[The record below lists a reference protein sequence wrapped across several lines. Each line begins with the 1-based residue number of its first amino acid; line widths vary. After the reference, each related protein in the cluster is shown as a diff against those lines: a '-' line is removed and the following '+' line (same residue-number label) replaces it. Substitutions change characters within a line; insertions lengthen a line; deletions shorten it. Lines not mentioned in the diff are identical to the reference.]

1 MQRFF
6 FDLQFDDEKPSE
18 DEEGTLLPDVEA
30 AQLEAARSLSDFSR
44 AIVDD
49 KERLH
54 KLSARR
60 QWARSGR
67 CAALRNQTVDVIMAQ
82 RIKSHRIAPEPDG
95 REEVHPLFFPL
106 HQPVTDNDGR
116 GGLRSAFKARW
127 LTPACCFAD
136 GLEILLRPLS
146 PAGCPCGQIAS
157 ARGFRRRRSASE
169 QRAAIPVGHALLSE
183 VF

>member
-54 KLSARR
+54 KLTIHVRDDNGPVLVAV
-60 QWARSGR
+60 
-67 CAALRNQTVDVIMAQ
+67 LRFE
-82 RIKSHRIAPEPDG
+82 IKR
-95 REEVHPLFFPL
+95 
-106 HQPVTDNDGR
+106 
-116 GGLRSAFKARW
+116 
-127 LTPACCFAD
+127 LT
-136 GLEILLRPLS
+136 
-146 PAGCPCGQIAS
+146 
-157 ARGFRRRRSASE
+157 
-169 QRAAIPVGHALLSE
+169 
-183 VF
+183 